1 MPSLPSNARLM
12 PDIAAATALDAA
24 ARLDWVGMDEI
35 AIPVRLLGEDGTI
48 MQTPARVAA
57 EVNLMDA
64 RARAIHL

>member
-35 AIPVRLLGEDGTI
+35 AIPVRLLG
-48 MQTPARVAA
+48 
-57 EVNLMDA
+57 
-64 RARAIHL
+64 